1 MLAHLALAIAPML
14 TPAATPSAHTLTA
27 MAPVEV
33 WARGLGDLR
42 GIVVDVDGRVWVTDH
57 AGGRVL
63 RLNGA
68 GPARVVASGLQGPI
82 GIALD
87 EGGRVLVAEE
97 GAGRIVRVSARGTLA
112 VVASGL
118 DRPRW
123 LAVTPDGT
131 IYVSAQ
137 RTRKEEH
144 TADDGARP
152 GVVLALRA
160 AARPAVVLHGLHDP
174 EGVAIRDG
182 VLYVATRGHQAG
194 DTDPIVRVPLTTDAP
209 HPAEAAD
216 GALRKPVGLAVDPAG
231 AVFVSAHR
239 VAAADEHLTGVIAR
253 LERAA
258 GADVF
263 ATGADDPQGLAFDG
277 HGNLYLA
284 ERKAGRVVRFIA
296 PTPPLLDAVPAWT
309 NAPALTLSGRAEIDA
324 RVEAITTDTTA
335 RAFAGAAG
343 AFTLTLPLHANATN
357 TVDVRAIGHDGTG
370 LASPAVSLAIVQDG
384 GPPALALESP
394 PTGGVVR
401 GVVAVRASAADT
413 GSQLASLELLAAGQ
427 RLAAAVTPALPAPLA
442 TASAEWNSAAGED
455 GIYTLV
461 ARARDRAGNVV
472 SVTRTITVDNTP
484 PQTEIAG
491 PETTDGGARF
501 TFAGSDNLT
510 PVGELEFAWR
520 LDGGAWSAFSPS
532 TTATLA
538 GLAPG
543 SHRIEAK
550 ARDRAGNEDATPAAL
565 AFSTASGGLR
575 VTILEP
581 APGATVVAG
590 AVLVSGTVD
599 GAAADTG
606 VTVNGLPG
614 WLEGTTFTALAEI
627 DPDTTAIE
635 VRALA
640 PDGRTGQASI
650 PVTVADTPALTL
662 MASPW
667 SGVAPLTVR
676 WSLSAGP
683 QTARI
688 QLDPGG
694 GGPPFD
700 GQTLEEHVVTYPR
713 PGTYVARA
721 VVTDAAGTATTAR
734 AVVRVFD
741 AAALDGQLRA
751 QWSAMRDA
759 LRRGDIAAGVSH
771 IVQRRRADYETAFRL
786 LSASLP
792 AIDSILTDLVPVKV
806 RNASAI
812 YEMRRVDDGVLK
824 SFEIRFALDGDGI
837 WRVEAF

>member
-1 MLAHLALAIAPML
+1 MLAHLALAIAPMI
-14 TPAATPSAHTLTA
+14 TPAATPSAHTLSV

-33 WARGLGDLR
+33 WARGLGDVR
-42 GIVVDVDGRVWVTDH
+42 GIVVDADGRVWVTDH

-63 RLNGA
+63 RLDGA

-87 EGGRVLVAEE
+87 DDGRVLVAEE
-97 GAGRIVRVSARGTLA
+97 GAGRIVQVSPRGTLA
-112 VVASGL
+112 AVATGL
-118 DRPRW
+118 ERPRW
-123 LAVTPDGT
+123 LAVAPDGT
-131 IYVSAQ
+131 IYVSA
-137 RTRKEEH
+137 RRSTKGH
-144 TADDGARP
+144 ADDDGARP

-194 DTDPIVRVPLTTDAP
+194 DADPIVRVPLATADQRL
-209 HPAEAAD
+209 AEFVD
-216 GALRKPVGLAVDPAG
+216 GALRKPVGLAIDAAG
-231 AVFVSAHR
+231 AVFVTAHR
-239 VAAADEHLTGVIAR
+239 VAATDEHVAGVIAR
-253 LERAA
+253 LDRAA
-258 GADVF
+258 SVDVF
-263 ATGADDPQGLAFDG
+263 ATGADDPQGLAFDSQ
-277 HGNLYLA
+277 GNLYLA
-284 ERKAGRVVRFIA
+284 ESKAGRVVRFVAPKA
-296 PTPPLLDAVPAWT
+296 PTLEAVPAWT

-343 AFTLTLPLHANATN
+343 SFTLMLPLHANATN
-357 TVDVRAIGHDGTG
+357 AVDVRAVGHDGAG
-370 LASPAVSLAIVQDG
+370 LASPAVSLTIVQDG

-394 PTGGVVR
+394 PTGALVR

-413 GSQLASLELLAAGQ
+413 GSQLASLELLAAGR
-427 RLAAAVTPALPAPLA
+427 RLSAAVTPALPAPLA
-442 TASAEWNSAAGED
+442 TASAEWNSALGED

-461 ARARDRAGNVV
+461 ARATDRAGNVV

-484 PQTEIAG
+484 PQTDIAG
-491 PETTDGGARF
+491 PETTAGGARF
-501 TFAGSDNLT
+501 TFTGRDNLT
-510 PVGELEFAWR
+510 PVAELEFAWR

-532 TTATLA
+532 TMATLA
-538 GLAPG
+538 ELGAG

-565 AFSTASGGLR
+565 AFSIASGGLR
-575 VTILEP
+575 VTIVEP
-581 APGATVVAG
+581 APGATVAAG
-590 AVLVSGTVD
+590 AVLVSGTVE

-635 VRALA
+635 ARAIA
-640 PDGRTGQASI
+640 ADGRTGQASI
-650 PVTVADTPALTL
+650 PITVADTPALTL

-676 WSLSAGP
+676 LSLSASP

-694 GGPPFD
+694 GGPTFD
-700 GQTLEEHVVTYPR
+700 GQALDEHVVTYSR
-713 PGTYVARA
+713 PGVYVARA
-721 VVTDAAGTATTAR
+721 VVTDVAGTPTTAS

-751 QWSAMRDA
+751 HWSAMRDA

-792 AIDSILTDLVPVKV
+792 AIDSILTDLAPVKV

-812 YEMRRVDDGVLK
+812 YEMRRLDDGILK
-824 SFEIRFALDGDGI
+824 SFEIRFAIDGDGI